1 MYEQTTIA
9 WCCIQGSC
17 AALVW
22 PQICAISCDMEALF
36 VCVWRCSYCLPH
48 PHPFSRLILYAS
60 DMRDEATRSQHLICW
75 ILWIDSEA
83 PRPHINVMVK
93 DDHVQ
98 YRVMRK
104 VTQDVFIFRIR
115 TAYEYITSAAD
126 DAAERLYQMRLTW
139 EIRWSLEYESE
150 FNMICLCLLFS
161 HTSEARGVNL
171 RCYCFYLS
179 IEVIRYTWQ
188 VACSRHDVS

>member
-1 MYEQTTIA
+1 
-9 WCCIQGSC
+9 
-17 AALVW
+17 
-22 PQICAISCDMEALF
+22 MEALF

-98 YRVMRK
+98 YEFWEKWHKMCS
-104 VTQDVFIFRIR
+104 FLE
-115 TAYEYITSAAD
+115 YELHEYITSAAD

-139 EIRWSLEYESE
+139 ETRWSLEYESE
-150 FNMICLCLLFS
+150 FNVICLS

>member
-115 TAYEYITSAAD
+115 TAWVYNISSWWC
-126 DAAERLYQMRLTW
+126 RW
-139 EIRWSLEYESE
+139 KIISNEI
-150 FNMICLCLLFS
+150 
-161 HTSEARGVNL
+161 NL
-171 RCYCFYLS
+171 RDKMISRVWKWVQYDMFVF
-179 IEVIRYTWQ
+179 VILTY
-188 VACSRHDVS
+188 